1 MVTLFAK
8 HCRCRDLHNSTLRRS
23 SEPIISSPPDFA
35 HLCQTITE
43 SLGQRNRLH
52 FTLEDGIFQRL
63 RPQPKTF
70 GSDRIT
76 QAVSLSALF
85 DRQQELLRGE
95 SVLPLKGKR
104 VLAVTL
110 ASALLPFLET
120 PWLQFS
126 LNHSKIQFFEPRQDG
141 ELPNITK
148 PFLVLE
154 HVPIISARS
163 KDTGDSSN
171 AAKHMVH
178 PNASVLALGI
188 LLCELHYC
196 TPVELMA
203 KAPYVA
209 RNVNDDFYT
218 CLDKL
223 QTLEDDA
230 GVDYYLATKA
240 CLTGEYYPLGQNAD
254 FEDVSVQRLFYQN
267 VVKRLEAV
275 IFKAWGLRLEDL
287 ASFDS
292 RQNESCWG
300 SIGREVV
307 RLHTGKVYSSNA
319 NSTARPS
326 QPRSM
331 SDATPM
337 SYAPL
342 HSDTKLR
349 IAAQPSSGPQARTHL
364 AQPPEKSLYFFDAS
378 HQTGTDQE

>member
-1 MVTLFAK
+1 M
-8 HCRCRDLHNSTLRRS
+8 
-23 SEPIISSPPDFA
+23 
-35 HLCQTITE
+35 
-43 SLGQRNRLH
+43 
-52 FTLEDGIFQRL
+52 
-63 RPQPKTF
+63 
-70 GSDRIT
+70 
-76 QAVSLSALF
+76 SALF
-85 DRQQELLRGE
+85 SRQQELLRGE

-126 LNHSKIQFFEPRQDG
+126 FDHSKIQFFEPRQDG
-141 ELPNITK
+141 ELPDITK
-148 PFLVLE
+148 PFLALG
-154 HVPIISARS
+154 HVPAVSARS
-163 KDTGDSSN
+163 KDTGDSSG
-171 AAKHMVH
+171 ASKHIVH

-203 KAPYVA
+203 KDPHVS

-223 QTLEDDA
+223 QALEDDA

-240 CLTGEYYPLGQNAD
+240 CLIGEYYPLGQHTD

-275 IFKAWGLRLEDL
+275 IFKAWGMRLEDL
-287 ASFDS
+287 NSFDS

-307 RLHTGKVYSSNA
+307 RPHTSKVDSSDA
-319 NSTARPS
+319 NNTARAS
-326 QPRSM
+326 QHRSM
-331 SDATPM
+331 SDAASV
-337 SYAPL
+337 SYASL
-342 HSDTKLR
+342 HSDIVLR
-349 IAAQPSSGPQARTHL
+349 MSEQPSRSQAHGHL
-364 AQPPEKSLYFFDAS
+364 AKPLEKSLYFFDAS
-378 HQTGTDQE
+378 HQTGPEQA

>member
-1 MVTLFAK
+1 MLTL
-8 HCRCRDLHNSTLRRS
+8 RCRDLHNNTLRRS

-35 HLCQTITE
+35 HICKSIAE
-43 SLGQRNRLH
+43 SLGQRNCLH
-52 FTLEDGIFQRL
+52 FALEDGIFQRL

-70 GSDRIT
+70 SSDQMSRT
-76 QAVSLSALF
+76 VSLSALF
-85 DRQQELLRGE
+85 NRQQELLYGK

-120 PWLQFS
+120 PLLQFS
-126 LNHSKIQFFEPRQDG
+126 FNHSNIQFFEPRQDG
-141 ELPNITK
+141 ELPDITK
-148 PFLVLE
+148 PFLALE

-163 KDTGDSSN
+163 TDTRDNSS
-171 AAKHMVH
+171 ASKHMVH

-203 KAPYVA
+203 KDLNVA

-223 QTLEDDA
+223 QNLEDDA

-240 CLTGEYYPLGQNAD
+240 CLNGEYYPIGQHTD
-254 FEDVSVQRLFYQN
+254 FGDVSVQRLFYQN

-275 IFKAWGLRLEDL
+275 IFNAWGIRLENL

-300 SIGREVV
+300 SIGREVIS
-307 RLHTGKVYSSNA
+307 LQIGKVHSSNA
-319 NSTARPS
+319 NSTSRASPH
-326 QPRSM
+326 RSM
-331 SDATPM
+331 SDAVPVPV
-337 SYAPL
+337 SCASF
-342 HSDTKLR
+342 HSDIVLR
-349 IAAQPSSGPQARTHL
+349 MSAHPSSESQAHGHL
-364 AQPPEKSLYFFDAS
+364 AEPSEKSLYFFDAS
-378 HQTGTDQE
+378 HQTGHEQE